1 MIEEADT
8 SQLTSLATAANGECR
23 DLADNGRQIDET
35 QLRGDESLFK
45 ALVSGCHVENA
56 AVIAGVSERTA
67 YRRLADPEFRKQLEN
82 ARQSLRESILA
93 KLADAGHDAIGV
105 LTELMHSGEE
115 ETTRLKAA
123 KAVLDTLMA
132 FQRNESSKSDE
143 TQIPPPPGRVV
154 LYLPD
159 NGRNPHLGLP
169 DTQPPLNLP

>member
-1 MIEEADT
+1 MMQTAIETRAT
-8 SQLTSLATAANGECR
+8 SQATSTNGECR
-23 DLADNGRQIDET
+23 DLADSGRRIEET

-67 YRRLADPEFRKQLEN
+67 YRRLADPEFRKQLQN
-82 ARQSLRESILA
+82 ARKSLRESVLA

-143 TQIPPPPGRVV
+143 TQKPSPGRVV

-159 NGRNPHLGLP
+159 NGRNSHLGLP
-169 DTQPPLNLP
+169 GAQPPLNLT